1 MPMTAPSPRPVLR
14 DAREPV
20 RHDLESLRIEGRTV
34 AVRLVVRRAEDGMW
48 RARLLFA
55 EGESDAEPSCETVE
69 IFCAV
74 TEQDLWH
81 AVAGMGVHHLRDLYR
96 ALAPTA

>member
-1 MPMTAPSPRPVLR
+1 
-14 DAREPV
+14 
-20 RHDLESLRIEGRTV
+20 
-34 AVRLVVRRAEDGMW
+34 
-48 RARLLFA
+48 
-55 EGESDAEPSCETVE
+55 VE

-81 AVAGMGVHHLRDLYR
+81 AVAGMGEHHLRDLYR

>member
-1 MPMTAPSPRPVLR
+1 MPMTAPSLRTVSR

-20 RHDLESLRIEGRTV
+20 CHELESLRVEGRTV
-34 AVRLVVRRAEDGMW
+34 GVRLLVRRAEDGMW

-55 EGESDAEPSCETVE
+55 EGEAEPSCETVE

-81 AVAGMGVHHLRDLYR
+81 AVAGMGEHHLRDLYR